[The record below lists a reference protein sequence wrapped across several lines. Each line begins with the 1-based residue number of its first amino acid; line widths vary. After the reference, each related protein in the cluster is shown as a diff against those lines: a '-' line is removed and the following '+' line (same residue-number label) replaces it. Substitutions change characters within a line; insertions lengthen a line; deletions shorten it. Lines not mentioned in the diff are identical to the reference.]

1 MSYWTDKWD
10 NHKTENDLKK
20 HKEKKILLILLLAI
34 FIAISGVLAYLATKN
49 RWFEKG
55 SRSGTGQPDSSR
67 SSVAPNFPSAVF
79 SEDEESFG
87 TVECFPRDI
96 PDYSGFDTV
105 IISDNKTN
113 FTKYDI
119 EHIKGEHYSNLDS
132 LGRCGSAY
140 AMIDYSM
147 MPTEERGDIGDV
159 KPSGWHQE
167 KYPGIVNS
175 EPPYLYNRCHLI
187 AFMLTGQNAN
197 EKNLITGTRYFNAEL
212 MLPYETE
219 VAQYLYEND
228 IADINGDYKHV
239 LYRVTPYFK
248 EDEIVARGIEIEA
261 YSVEDEGKSLSI
273 HVFIYNVQ
281 PGIEIDYKTGKSW
294 ESSK

>member
-1 MSYWTDKWD
+1 MSYWTDRWD

-20 HKEKKILLILLLAI
+20 HKEKRILLILLLTV
-34 FIAISGVLAYLATKN
+34 FIVVLGILAYLATKN

-55 SRSGTGQPDSSR
+55 AGSRTVQPDSSG
-67 SSVAPNFPSAVF
+67 SEVAPDFPFAVF
-79 SEDEESFG
+79 SEDEESLS

-96 PDYSGFDTV
+96 PDYLGFDTV
-105 IISDNKTN
+105 IISDNKPN

-119 EHIKGEHYSNLDS
+119 EHIEGEHYSKLDS

-147 MPTEERGDIGDV
+147 MPTEERGDIGDI
-159 KPSGWHQE
+159 KPSGWNQE
-167 KYPGIVNS
+167 KYPGVVNS

-219 VAQYLYEND
+219 VAQYLYDND
-228 IADINGDYKHV
+228 KADLNGNYKRV

-248 EDEIVARGIEIEA
+248 ENELVARGVELEA

-281 PGIEIDYKTGKSW
+281 PGVDIDYLTG
-294 ESSK
+294 ESSLIN